1 MRNISKKK
9 DENIFRF
16 GKKMYLCNMD
26 RETYEKQKP
35 FAGEKKP
42 SMLRR
47 CVGHDY
53 TSRQMYMVTMV
64 TEGRRP
70 LFGEPGTGSLVY
82 QKKQVFIAFF
92 LCDFFIYYLFLS
104 FWGDFMIQSRISDKS
119 NSKNWIL
126 MFNFAFKNKQKR
138 TS

>member
-1 MRNISKKK
+1 MSDSEKKHTFGFAKDTLARENSK
-9 DENIFRF
+9 FF
-16 GKKMYLCNMD
+16 GFLLTYSYLCTMD
-26 RETYEKQKP
+26 RDTFEKQKP

-92 LCDFFIYYLFLS
+92 LCDFCIYFFFCS
-104 FWGDFMIQSRISDKS
+104 FF
-119 NSKNWIL
+119 
-126 MFNFAFKNKQKR
+126 
-138 TS
+138 